1 MAFNFNHGTYSWVYE
16 KDDQKALYEVA
27 TQKMIPLEVKRAGLN
42 KRILTQQMR
51 NKFMVRLIKQG
62 S

>member
-27 TQKMIPLEVKRAGLN
+27 TQKMIPLELKQAGLN
-42 KRILTQQMR
+42 KRILT
-51 NKFMVRLIKQG
+51 
-62 S
+62 

>member
-1 MAFNFNHGTYSWVYE
+1 MYE